1 MISLLSTSKEPLS
14 PPSDLTSGRTTVNC
28 LNKQIK
34 NINYEN
40 EYSFTNII
48 LSKGTIQDK
57 RLLDQQVCSILFS
70 FICTE
75 QNVEEICSKHSIPVC
90 FGVER
95 LAKEGIISY
104 RSKLYNTYKESI

>member
-40 EYSFTNII
+40 EYSFTNVI

-70 FICTE
+70 FI
-75 QNVEEICSKHSIPVC
+75 
-90 FGVER
+90 F
-95 LAKEGIISY
+95 
-104 RSKLYNTYKESI
+104 

>member
-1 MISLLSTSKEPLS
+1 MISLLSASKEPLS
-14 PPSDLTSGRTTVNC
+14 PPSDPTSGRTTINC

-40 EYSFTNII
+40 EYSFTNVI

-70 FICTE
+70 FI
-75 QNVEEICSKHSIPVC
+75 
-90 FGVER
+90 F
-95 LAKEGIISY
+95 
-104 RSKLYNTYKESI
+104 